1 MVQIVKKKNF
11 KLIKKLIIKKNE
23 DNFERLT
30 LSIGK
35 YGRRFLLTK
44 FYPQFYRFS
53 ITKIT
58 NENCILSCEKSY
70 LYFRWQ
76 NLFRDDFFTN

>member
-23 DNFERLT
+23 DNFERFT

-35 YGRRFLLTK
+35 YGRQFLLAK
-44 FYPQFYRFS
+44 FYPRQFYRFS
-53 ITKIT
+53 TKIT
-58 NENCILSCEKSY
+58 EIVFFRVKNRTY
-70 LYFRWQ
+70 LYFQWQ